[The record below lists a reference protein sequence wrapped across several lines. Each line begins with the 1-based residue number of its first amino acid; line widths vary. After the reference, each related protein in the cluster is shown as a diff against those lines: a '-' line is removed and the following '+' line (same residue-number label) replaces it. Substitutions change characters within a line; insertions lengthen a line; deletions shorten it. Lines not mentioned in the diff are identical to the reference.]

1 MASLNIRTQRF
12 MTLCLALTML
22 AGSALLFPGQAKAAM
37 NDADSVMSVVYTF
50 YKKYSVESIPSV
62 SDCLREQPEVDAAFV
77 EQVTRR
83 YKEAEKEEYGPPDLV
98 LMAQDTPFFMQ
109 YSRPIINSAKANII
123 AYGVW
128 RGSSTYPICV
138 SLLKKEGDWRISAV
152 HAMDVSVEFG
162 GVLECGGM
170 PPDR

>member
-1 MASLNIRTQRF
+1 MALLTIRTQRF
-12 MTLCLALTML
+12 MMLYLGLSML
-22 AGSALLFPGQAKAAM
+22 ASSPLLFPGQAKAAM
-37 NDADSVMSVVYTF
+37 NDADSVMRVVYTF
-50 YKKYSVESIPSV
+50 YKNYTGIESVISIPEY
-62 SDCLREQPEVDAAFV
+62 LREQPEVDAAFV
-77 EQVTRR
+77 EQVTQR
-83 YKEAEKEEYGPPDLV
+83 YKEAEKEEYSPPDLV

-109 YSRPIINSAKANII
+109 YSRPIINGAKGNII

-170 PPDR
+170 TPD

>member
-1 MASLNIRTQRF
+1 MALLNIRTQRC
-12 MTLCLALTML
+12 MMLCLGLSML
-22 AGSALLFPGQAKAAM
+22 VGSSLLFPGQAKAAM

-50 YKKYSVESIPSV
+50 YKKYSGASIPSV
-62 SDCLREQPEVDAAFV
+62 PEYLREQPEVDAAFV
-77 EQVTRR
+77 EQATQR
-83 YKEAEKEEYGPPDLV
+83 YKEAEKDEYGPPDLV

-109 YSRPIINSAKANII
+109 YSRPIINGAKANII

-162 GVLECGGM
+162 GVVECGGM
-170 PPDR
+170 TPER